1 MIVIRFA
8 VHELNQE
15 EYQRKGKYDRI
26 ILILWRVLFAFVM
39 FPFII
44 IFSMLLY
51 IGEIKYA
58 FFFVAGVLL
67 VLIPIAISVKKNT
80 ALPAQNGYLEL
91 ADDILFHDT
100 MRIRYHKRYQYH
112 EIAWLYVGDCP
123 QEFVKMKTRS
133 LCYSQEEWRLLY
145 GNYIVAL
152 DSQECILF
160 AIRFSEK
167 VWNTL
172 LERCQ
177 NTIKHVIP
185 EDGEYVRQKREIE
198 EKTLEANGYQD
209 KIHKFEGY
217 IN

>member
-1 MIVIRFA
+1 MRFA

-15 EYQRKGKYDRI
+15 EYQKTGKYDKI
-26 ILILWRVLFAFVM
+26 ILILWKVLFALGM
-39 FPFII
+39 FPFIAVFI
-44 IFSMLLY
+44 MLLY
-51 IGEIKYA
+51 TEQIKYA
-58 FFFVAGVLL
+58 FFFAVGVLL
-67 VLIPIAISVKKNT
+67 VLIPIAIAVKKQA
-80 ALPAQNGYLEL
+80 ALPAQKGYLEL

-100 MRIRYHKRYQYH
+100 MGNRYHKRYQYH
-112 EIAWLYVGDCP
+112 DIEWLYVGDCP
-123 QEFVKMKTRS
+123 WEMVKVKTRS
-133 LCYSQEEWRLLY
+133 LRYSQKEWRLLY

-185 EDGEYVRQKREIE
+185 EDGEYVRRKRETE

-209 KIHKFEGY
+209 KIQEFEGY